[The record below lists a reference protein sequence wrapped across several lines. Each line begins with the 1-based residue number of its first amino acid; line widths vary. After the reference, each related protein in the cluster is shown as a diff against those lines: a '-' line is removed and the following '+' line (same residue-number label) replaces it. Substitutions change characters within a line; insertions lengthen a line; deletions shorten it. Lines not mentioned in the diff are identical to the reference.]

1 MLAPRK
7 KLWSTPLEVIE
18 ESIKQ
23 LNITDRDIVYDIGYN
38 DQKYIYDVLLF
49 VYSSLLNHLLM
60 FDLSFLMLNVSCSN
74 TFSAGD
80 GRFLIRCSQLC
91 QARCIGIE
99 IDDERAGTAKKNCEE
114 SEVAHLCDIICGNAL
129 DQSYADGTVF
139 FLYLVPRG
147 LRLIIPI
154 LQDIPHFIRVITYM
168 SPLPEPFCPVRTLK
182 VSTSNHEGAEWPIY
196 LYHLNQMKESNHT
209 NEKTLI

>member
-23 LNITDRDIVYDIGYN
+23 LNITDRDIVYDIG
-38 DQKYIYDVLLF
+38 
-49 VYSSLLNHLLM
+49 
-60 FDLSFLMLNVSCSN
+60 
-74 TFSAGD
+74 AGD